1 MISGHQSGRQRKEQ
15 YVGKRRLNPFDIRA
29 SVRTKVGGSI
39 SCGDEV
45 ATALAGVDHEALF
58 QFAATVGIDVAKYD
72 HLNAGQKRMN
82 VGNRLRNLV
91 KKGGVEVAAL
101 AALPRVP
108 EPVKAVKAAEETD
121 EVAALT

>member
-1 MISGHQSGRQRKEQ
+1 MSEAQAEVVTQSTA
-15 YVGKRRLNPFDIRA
+15 RA
-29 SVRTKVGGSI
+29 PMAALRSKKYEKVGGSI

-91 KKGGVEVAAL
+91 KKGGVEVATL
-101 AALPRVP
+101 AALPRAP
-108 EPVKAVKAAEETD
+108 EPVKATKEAANAEEA
-121 EVAALT
+121 EEA

>member
-1 MISGHQSGRQRKEQ
+1 MSEAQAQAEVVTQSTA
-15 YVGKRRLNPFDIRA
+15 RA
-29 SVRTKVGGSI
+29 PMAALRSKKYEKVGGSI

-91 KKGGVEVAAL
+91 KKGEVEVATL
-101 AALPRVP
+101 AALPRAP
-108 EPVKAVKAAEETD
+108 EPVKATKEAASAEGAE
-121 EVAALT
+121 AA

>member
-1 MISGHQSGRQRKEQ
+1 MSEVQAEVVTQST
-15 YVGKRRLNPFDIRA
+15 PRA
-29 SVRTKVGGSI
+29 PMAALRSKKYEKVGGSI

-58 QFAATVGIDVAKYD
+58 QFATTAGIDVAKYD

-91 KKGGVEVAAL
+91 KKGEVEVAAL
-101 AALPRVP
+101 AALPRAP
-108 EPVKAVKAAEETD
+108 EPVKAVKAVEEP
-121 EVAALT
+121 EEAA

>member
-1 MISGHQSGRQRKEQ
+1 MSEAQAEVVTQST
-15 YVGKRRLNPFDIRA
+15 PRA
-29 SVRTKVGGSI
+29 PMAALRSKKYEKVGGSI

-91 KKGGVEVAAL
+91 KKGEVTVEQL
-101 AALPRVP
+101 AALPRAP

>member
-1 MISGHQSGRQRKEQ
+1 MSENQEAEVVTAVTRAPMAALR
-15 YVGKRRLNPFDIRA
+15 GKKYE
-29 SVRTKVGGSI
+29 KVGGSI

-58 QFAATVGIDVAKYD
+58 EFANSVGVETAKYD

-91 KKGGVEVAAL
+91 KKGEVTVEQL
-101 AALPRVP
+101 AALPRAP
-108 EPVKAVKAAEETD
+108 EPVKATKAEAANAEE
-121 EVAALT
+121 AA

>member
-1 MISGHQSGRQRKEQ
+1 MSEAQAEVVTLSTA
-15 YVGKRRLNPFDIRA
+15 RA
-29 SVRTKVGGSI
+29 PMAALRSKKYEKVGGSI

-91 KKGGVEVAAL
+91 KKGEVEVATL
-101 AALPRVP
+101 AALPRAP
-108 EPVKAVKAAEETD
+108 EPVKATKEAANAEEA
-121 EVAALT
+121 EAA